1 MKDYVLTPKNKKSIY
16 EVNQYVKEHN
26 DTNLSINREVV
37 WRSGSFSIPVP
48 ETKDEIDK
56 FLNEEGYDTLDEFL
70 EDYES
75 IEEKVLPSDDEKI
88 EMIIE
93 DFNAELIDTFD
104 GSQDW
109 HIECNDE
116 ELSPDEDELNEILE
130 EVKEAF
136 EEEGEDGLS
145 SLGWEEAY
153 SDFEIWGDYSLELM

>member
-56 FLNEEGYDTLDEFL
+56 FLDEEGYDTLDEFL

-93 DFNAELIDTFD
+93 DFNAECLDTFD

-109 HIECNDE
+109 YIECNDE
-116 ELSPDEDELNEILE
+116 ELSPDKDELNEILE

-145 SLGWEEAY
+145 SLGWEESY

>member
-109 HIECNDE
+109 YIECNDE

-153 SDFEIWGDYSLELM
+153 SDFEIWGDAK

>member
-1 MKDYVLTPKNKKSIY
+1 MKDYVLKPKNKKSIY

-109 HIECNDE
+109 
-116 ELSPDEDELNEILE
+116 
-130 EVKEAF
+130 
-136 EEEGEDGLS
+136 
-145 SLGWEEAY
+145 
-153 SDFEIWGDYSLELM
+153 

>member
-56 FLNEEGYDTLDEFL
+56 FLDEEGYDTLDEFL

-93 DFNAELIDTFD
+93 DFNAEPIDTFD

-109 HIECNDE
+109 YIECNDE

-145 SLGWEEAY
+145 SLGWEEGY
-153 SDFEIWGDYSLELM
+153 SDFAIWGDYSLELM